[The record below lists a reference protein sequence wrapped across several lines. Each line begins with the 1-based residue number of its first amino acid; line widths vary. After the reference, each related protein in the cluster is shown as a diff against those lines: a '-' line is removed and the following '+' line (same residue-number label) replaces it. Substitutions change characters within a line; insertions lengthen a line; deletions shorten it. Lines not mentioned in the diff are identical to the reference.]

1 MPLAG
6 AVIVTVGG
14 VDTVMSVKSE
24 QVPPTSSVTII
35 VTVWV
40 VGVSAVVANA
50 KILVLEGLTAP
61 R

>member
-1 MPLAG
+1 MRRAG
-6 AVIVTVGG
+6 FFIPEAFRSLRRNAAP
-14 VDTVMSVKSE
+14 SVAA
-24 QVPPTSSVTII
+24 TVTII

-50 KILVLEGLTAP
+50 KMLVLEGLTAP